1 MPDNRSFIFD
11 AYRAAL
17 ADWTNR
23 EINGLPH
30 ENDLLEVT
38 ASLASIFTAQKISQE
53 DVLAALEDSDQVVST
68 AAA

>member
-1 MPDNRSFIFD
+1 MTDNRTFIHD

-30 ENDLLEVT
+30 DNDLLEVT
-38 ASLASIFTAQKISQE
+38 ASLASTFTAQPISLDE
-53 DVLAALEDSDQVVST
+53 VLAALKS
-68 AAA
+68 

>member
-1 MPDNRSFIFD
+1 MTDNRMFIHD

-30 ENDLLEVT
+30 ESDLLEVT
-38 ASLASIFTAQKISQE
+38 ASLASTFSAQSISLD
-53 DVLAALEDSDQVVST
+53 DVLAALKP
-68 AAA
+68 